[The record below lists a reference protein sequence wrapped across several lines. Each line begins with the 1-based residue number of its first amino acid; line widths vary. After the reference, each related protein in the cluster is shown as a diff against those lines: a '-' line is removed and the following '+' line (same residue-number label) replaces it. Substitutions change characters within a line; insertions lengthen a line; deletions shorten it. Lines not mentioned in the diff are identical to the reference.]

1 MREELGHAPNLLGPG
16 IVYCD
21 IEAQCFFD
29 DAPNYVEAVVH
40 ILKEK
45 DKEGCELVQTAF
57 LESDFI

>member
-1 MREELGHAPNLLGPG
+1 MREELGHAPDPLGPR

-29 DAPNYVEAVVH
+29 DAPNYVEAVVD

-45 DKEGCELVQTAF
+45 EKEGCELVQMAF